1 MIVPNLAP
9 PEKDIAPSGGS
20 TQSKTNGRTQNEAT
34 PVQQTFAKVP
44 ALIVLGVLA
53 YFAFKK

>member
-1 MIVPNLAP
+1 MIVDLAP
-9 PEKDIAPSGGS
+9 PEKDIAPSGAS
-20 TQSKTNGRTQNEAT
+20 TQSQTNGRTQNEVT

>member
-1 MIVPNLAP
+1 MIVDLAP

-20 TQSKTNGRTQNEAT
+20 TQSKTNGRTQNEVT